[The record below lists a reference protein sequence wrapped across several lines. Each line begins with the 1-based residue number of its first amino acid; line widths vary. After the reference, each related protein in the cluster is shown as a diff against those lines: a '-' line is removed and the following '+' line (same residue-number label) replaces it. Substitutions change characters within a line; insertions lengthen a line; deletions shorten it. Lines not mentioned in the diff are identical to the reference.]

1 MPPTDADVGGLA
13 SVLKDSRAGTF
24 TLPIS
29 RFIHTTSGRLLRRA
43 GIDDLYADIKQKGW
57 LTTSLP
63 TVCLVGDVPEGGLT
77 ADNADSRQ
85 YRMIDGN
92 HRLAAIRLLEKEPD
106 SCAPAV
112 IGVDVHAGKSKD
124 TEKHIALSEPVVV
137 KSFVSLCFICLRKI

>member
-1 MPPTDADVGGLA
+1 MPSTDADVGGLA
-13 SVLKDSRAGTF
+13 SVLKDSRVGTF
-24 TLPIS
+24 TLPVS
-29 RFIHTTSGRLLRRA
+29 SFIHTTSGRLLRRA

-57 LTTSLP
+57 LKRSLP

-77 ADNADSRQ
+77 ADNVDSRQ

-106 SCAPAV
+106 SCAPAA
-112 IGVDVHAGKSKD
+112 IDVDVHAGISKD

-137 KSFVSLCFICLRKI
+137 MSCVSLIHV